1 MATFD
6 SSIDLRGTGRLLNAM
21 LETNSSNPTLLG
33 GSTDIG
39 GIYFNTDDANI
50 RVKTGAS
57 TWYDTL
63 LYTPSTAAFKR
74 LPVLSSGAYGY
85 VEALTNSSSSK
96 FVYLDSA
103 GEIKL
108 AQYITFEQIEG
119 TDIVTTIT
127 NSDSVLPT
135 SGAVYDYVASAIS
148 ALGNY
153 LPLAGGTMAG
163 NITIP
168 TSYKI
173 IFDNASTYIQG
184 TGLGLRL
191 YSIGQTDFYV
201 NGSIVY
207 TVDETGITP
216 QTTGVTLGSGPGTLW
231 LAGYIETIYATTI
244 TGMSGG
250 KVTISPEDVLEL
262 SGEEGDGLTLYEK
275 ALLPVTDVDFTLG
288 SSSKKFSNFYSSVV
302 TTASIVLSGATA
314 LTSVNTDITATH
326 TDAQI
331 PTALAVWNLFNTIQP
346 IDTTTETY
354 GTVAASPV
362 NPSDYYLRGDNSWQ
376 AIADLQ
382 SFWAGEGTPTI
393 DTIKAD
399 YIVKSDDGFTTDGV
413 SVWKFGAFTGTPLA
427 TTNDGYIEVEIG
439 GVTRYIVCGL
449 VVA

>member
-6 SSIDLRGTGRLLNAM
+6 GSIDLRGTGRLLNAM
-21 LETNSSNPTLLG
+21 LETATSNPTLLG
-33 GSTDIG
+33 ASTDIG
-39 GIYFNTDDANI
+39 GIYFNTTDANI

-74 LPVLSSGAYGY
+74 LPVLSSSAYGY
-85 VEALTNSSSSK
+85 VEALTNSSNSK

-103 GEIKL
+103 GEVKL
-108 AQYITFEQIEG
+108 AQYITFEQIES
-119 TDIVTTIT
+119 TDIVTTII

-135 SGAVYDYVASAIS
+135 SGAVYNYVASAIS

-201 NGSIVY
+201 NGSIIY

-231 LAGYIETIYATTI
+231 SAGYIETIYATTI
-244 TGMSGG
+244 MGMGGG

-275 ALLPVTDVDFTLG
+275 SLLPVTDVDFTLG
-288 SSSKKFSNFYSSVV
+288 SSGKKFSNFYSSVV

-314 LTSVNTDITATH
+314 LTSVDTVIDILSTN
-326 TDAQI
+326 AQI
-331 PTALAVWNLFNTIQP
+331 PTALAVWNLFDTIQP
-346 IDTTTETY
+346 IDTTTDTY
-354 GTVAASPV
+354 GTVVASPV
-362 NPSDYYLRGDNSWQ
+362 ASPSDYYLRGDNSWQ
-376 AIADLQ
+376 AISDL
-382 SFWAGEGTPTI
+382 SYWTLTDPT
-393 DTIKAD
+393 TIKTD
-399 YIVKSDDGFTTDGV
+399 YIVKADDGFTTDGTN
-413 SVWKFGAFTGTPLA
+413 VWKLGSWTTA
-427 TTNDGYIEVEIG
+427 TDEVVTGYITVQIG
-439 GVTRYIVCGL
+439 GLTYNLACISPG
-449 VVA
+449 